1 MGARRR
7 QRASALVKGSLGST
21 RCPQKRVSLVRR
33 LACPSSHCCAKHCAK
48 HFDGNMSQM
57 LVLCIRSRGIEYQ
70 GCGQNEHGRLE
81 AQARKHASQRT
92 MDARRRQRASTL
104 VKGSLG
110 STRCPQKH
118 VSLVRRLACPSSH
131 CCAERASDE
140 LSPLYTH
147 GNPLWEPRADLS
159 TPHGHPRLWCTF
171 RAFVG
176 VVGSPEGGHDPCWA
190 PRLAAL
196 KARRR
201 KIHPCPRLLET
212 RVLVPSEVKCTQGL
226 GSVLSSVRDQSH
238 IVNPSGGDGIG
249 IEFGWVAKHT
259 WCPIVSGEHFQEKT
273 IKSGVGDGRKTCFEG
288 MRHRKYGES
297 SKMQEIMPDTVQG
310 WHAEDVIF
318 EAFWS
323 ILQAFWPP
331 KLAKSGL
338 KDVPKRRGCTRP
350 LPMGPIDG
358 RKMQFWM
365 IMPDVVQQ
373 WHAENVLFEAFWS
386 ISPAFCPQN

>member
-70 GCGQNEHGRLE
+70 WNIKTGAQKLAEVWTLMRVVVHTPVCHPGRLS
-81 AQARKHASQRT
+81 ACSGT

-201 KIHPCPRLLET
+201 KIHPW
-212 RVLVPSEVKCTQGL
+212 L
-226 GSVLSSVRDQSH
+226 GPHGAHKKL
-238 IVNPSGGDGIG
+238 
-249 IEFGWVAKHT
+249 
-259 WCPIVSGEHFQEKT
+259 
-273 IKSGVGDGRKTCFEG
+273 
-288 MRHRKYGES
+288 Y
-297 SKMQEIMPDTVQG
+297 
-310 WHAEDVIF
+310 
-318 EAFWS
+318 FWF
-323 ILQAFWPP
+323 A
-331 KLAKSGL
+331 
-338 KDVPKRRGCTRP
+338 R
-350 LPMGPIDG
+350 
-358 RKMQFWM
+358 
-365 IMPDVVQQ
+365 
-373 WHAENVLFEAFWS
+373 
-386 ISPAFCPQN
+386 